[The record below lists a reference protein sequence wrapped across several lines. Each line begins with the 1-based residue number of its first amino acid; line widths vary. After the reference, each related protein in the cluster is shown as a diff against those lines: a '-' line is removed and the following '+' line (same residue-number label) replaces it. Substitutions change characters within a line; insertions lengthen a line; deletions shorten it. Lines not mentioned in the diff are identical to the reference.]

1 MAEDPEQ
8 RIEELEQRLFDERRE
23 RDVAQRRAAE
33 LVERVS
39 LWRKRAEDR
48 AVRIKELEA
57 ERDKLRGAAGW
68 LRRGRRAV
76 TQPPATVSTPSASG
90 AGEAVV
96 VRGGSPLLPGV
107 RCVTAITS
115 PELTAAV
122 GVFDAVAL
130 YPSVSLMEADVVLV
144 DAEGFGNLPWETAE
158 ALVEWASVSGRPP
171 LVVTGD
177 TAPDIAQYAQSVIGA
192 DDLAGRFFASSR
204 WSPLTRGDR
213 DTEPLRCVSGEVEG
227 FGPVVVESFDT
238 SSTRHL
244 ELAAQGVPFYEGD
257 TDVLTPDAARRLGV
271 QYRRFAY
278 ERRTTELERLFE
290 QLTLE
295 MPTIRPSVAGILVSN
310 RPDDVVN
317 AIDGL
322 RLQRAPNF
330 EAVVGCHGFS
340 SSVVADAVDRLAE
353 HVPVRVLEF
362 SSEASLGACLNQA
375 ISTTGA
381 DVIAK
386 MDDDDHYGPAY
397 LIDAL
402 HALAYSAAP
411 VVGKGTSFTY
421 VESEDR
427 TVIRRPG
434 NEERIYGG
442 SPTGAT
448 LVWARSL
455 WEANPFVHRSLGED
469 LAFLR
474 GARRLGHQVYVNSA
488 YEFVYHRRRL
498 GNTWQAADALFLEGA
513 DPAWD
518 GENPTLADVPDLG
531 ISRE

>member
-1 MAEDPEQ
+1 MAEDPER

-33 LVERVS
+33 MFDRVEI
-39 LWRKRAEDR
+39 WRKRAEDR
-48 AVRIKELEA
+48 AARIKKLEA
-57 ERDKLRGAAGW
+57 ERDKLRGAVGW

-76 TQPPATVSTPSASG
+76 TKPTQVETPAPTPEPGDGVA
-90 AGEAVV
+90 E
-96 VRGGSPLLPGV
+96 GGSPLLPGV
-107 RCVTAITS
+107 RCVTAIAS
-115 PELTAAV
+115 PDLTTATAA
-122 GVFDAVAL
+122 FDAAAL
-130 YPSVSLMEADVVLV
+130 DPSVSLMEADVVLV
-144 DAEGFGNLPWETAE
+144 DAEGFMNLPGETADG
-158 ALVEWASVSGRPP
+158 LVQWASVSGRPP
-171 LVVTGD
+171 LVVTSD
-177 TAPDIAQYAQSVIGA
+177 TAPDIARYAQNVIDA
-192 DDLAGRFFASSR
+192 DDLTGRFFDPSQ
-204 WSPLTRGDR
+204 WSPPTRGDR
-213 DTEPLRCVSGEVEG
+213 DTEPLGFVSVDVEG
-227 FGPVVVESFDT
+227 FGQVVVEPFDVA
-238 SSTRHL
+238 STRHL

-257 TDVLTPDAARRLGV
+257 AGTLAPDAARRLGV

-278 ERRTTELERLFE
+278 ERRTTELERLFD

-295 MPTIRPSVAGILVSN
+295 TPTIRPTVAGILVSN
-310 RPDDVVN
+310 RPDDVVK
-317 AIDGL
+317 AIEGL
-322 RLQRAPNF
+322 RRQRAPNF
-330 EAVVGCHGFS
+330 EVVVGCHGFS
-340 SSVVADAVDRLAE
+340 SSVVASAVDRLAE
-353 HVPVRVLEF
+353 HVPVNVLEF
-362 SSEASLGACLNQA
+362 GSEMSLGACLNRA

-402 HALAYSAAP
+402 HALAYGGVP

-421 VESEDR
+421 LESEDR

-434 NEERIYGG
+434 NEERLSRG

-455 WEANPFVHRSLGED
+455 WEANPFAHRSLGED

-474 GARRLGHQVYVNSA
+474 GARRLGYQVYINSV
-488 YEFVYHRRRL
+488 YEFVYHRRRS

-513 DPAWD
+513 EPAWD

>member
-1 MAEDPEQ
+1 MTEDPEW

-33 LVERVS
+33 LFERVG

-48 AVRIKELEA
+48 AVRIKKLEA
-57 ERDKLRGAAGW
+57 ERDRLRGAAGW

-76 TQPPATVSTPSASG
+76 SRPPVVVSTPPAPETG
-90 AGEAVV
+90 DATVAGE
-96 VRGGSPLLPGV
+96 GPLLPGV
-107 RCVTAITS
+107 RCVTAIAS
-115 PELTAAV
+115 PDLATAADT
-122 GVFDAVAL
+122 FDAAAL
-130 YPSVSLMEADVVLV
+130 DPSVSLMEADVVLV
-144 DAEGFGNLPWETAE
+144 DAGGFENLPGETA
-158 ALVEWASVSGRPP
+158 ATLVEWASVSGRPP

-177 TAPDIAQYAQSVIGA
+177 TPHDIAQYAQSVIGA
-192 DDLAGRFFASSR
+192 DDHTGRFFAPSL

-213 DTEPLRCVSGEVEG
+213 DAGPLGFVSGEVEG
-227 FGPVVVESFDT
+227 FGPVVVEPFDA

-244 ELAAQGVPFYEGD
+244 ELAAQGVPVHARD
-257 TDVLTPDAARRLGV
+257 TGALTPDAARRLGV

-278 ERRTTELERLFE
+278 ERRTTELERFFE

-295 MPTIRPSVAGILVSN
+295 TATIRPTVAGMLVSN

-322 RLQRAPNF
+322 RLQRVPNF
-330 EAVVGCHGFS
+330 EVVVGCHGFS
-340 SSVVADAVDRLAE
+340 SSVVASAVDRLAE

-362 SSEASLGACLNQA
+362 GAEMSLGACLNRA

-402 HALAYSAAP
+402 HALAYGGAP

-421 VESEDR
+421 LESEDR

-434 NEERIYGG
+434 NEERLSNG

-455 WEANPFVHRSLGED
+455 WETNPFAHRSLGED

-474 GARRLGHQVYVNSA
+474 GARRLGHQVYINSG

-498 GNTWQAADALFLEGA
+498 GNTWEAADALFLEGA

-518 GENPTLADVPDLG
+518 GENPTLADVPDVE